1 MTLDL
6 ILLLRPDSDTL
17 NLECEEEILATT
29 LGVISLMLHALSL
42 EGEEE
47 ILATT
52 LGVISL
58 MLHTLNLEGEEE
70 ILATT
75 LGVISPIPDTLSLGG
90 EEEILATTLGAIS
103 PIPDTLSLEGEETL
117 AMMEVMPG
125 SLNLKCKVILEGEEM
140 MASPV
145 PTLVTLLEVVS
156 RMNLESEEMS
166 THITT
171 PEGSDSD
178 SDAAACPTTTSS
190 LKPTKPTTNVG

>member
-1 MTLDL
+1 M
-6 ILLLRPDSDTL
+6 
-17 NLECEEEILATT
+17 ECEEEILATT
-29 LGVISLMLHALSL
+29 LGVISLILHALSL

-58 MLHTLNLEGEEE
+58 ILHTLNLEGEEE

-75 LGVISPIPDTLSLGG
+75 LGVTSPIPDTLSLGG

-103 PIPDTLSLEGEETL
+103 PIPDTLSLEGEEEIL

-125 SLNLKCKVILEGEEM
+125 SLNLKCKEILEGEEM
-140 MASPV
+140 AAPPV

-156 RMNLESEEMS
+156 RMNLESEEIS

-171 PEGSDSD
+171 LEGSDSD